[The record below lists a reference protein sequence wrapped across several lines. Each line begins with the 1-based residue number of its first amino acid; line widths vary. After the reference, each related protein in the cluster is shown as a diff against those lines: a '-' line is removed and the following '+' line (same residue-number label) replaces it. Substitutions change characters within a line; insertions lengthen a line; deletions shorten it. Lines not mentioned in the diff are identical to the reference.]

1 MPLLDLPLIHSGKVR
16 ELYALPAD
24 PETGTERMLM
34 VATDAVSAYDFVL
47 SPGIPDKGAILT
59 QMSQWWFEQ
68 LADVVPNHV
77 LSTDLPEGVPA
88 AMAGRAVVVEKL
100 SMVPVECVVRGYLTG
115 SGWVE
120 YQQSGTVCGVR
131 LPEGLVDGDRLPE
144 PVFTPATKAEQGEHD
159 ENITF
164 EQMLETTGPELG
176 ERLRDLTLAI
186 YRRAEEIAR
195 GRGIIL
201 ADTKVEFGQ
210 RADGTIVL
218 ADEVLTPDSSRFWD
232 AATWQPG
239 GRLDS
244 FDKQFL
250 RNWLVR
256 ESGWDRASDTPP
268 PPLPEHIVTAT
279 RERYLDA
286 YSRLVGQPFQTT
298 ERTDRITPMATVVVD
313 VMPKPEILDPQG
325 KAVTGALARLG
336 YHGLTVRQGK
346 RFEIE
351 VDGEVTDEVLAQI
364 SEAAEKLLANTVIEQ
379 FEVRVEDSIVEDLQ

>member
-34 VATDAVSAYDFVL
+34 VATDAVSAFDFVL

-100 SMVPVECVVRGYLTG
+100 SMVPVECVARGYLTG

-120 YQQSGTVCGVR
+120 YQQSGTVCGGR

-144 PVFTPATKAEQGEHD
+144 PIFTPATKAEQGEHD

-176 ERLRDLTLAI
+176 ERLRGLTLAI

-379 FEVRVEDSIVEDLQ
+379 FEVRVEDSIAEDLQ